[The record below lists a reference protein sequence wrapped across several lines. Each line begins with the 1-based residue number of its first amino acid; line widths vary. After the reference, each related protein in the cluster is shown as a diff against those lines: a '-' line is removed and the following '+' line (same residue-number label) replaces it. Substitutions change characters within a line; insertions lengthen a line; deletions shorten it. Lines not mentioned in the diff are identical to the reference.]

1 MMFTLTCSSQT
12 MRPVDRRARLPRPL
26 HILILNA
33 GVFAVP
39 HCMTEDG
46 LERTFQVNHLS
57 NFLLVQLLEKHLL
70 TSAPSRVI
78 VVSSESHRFS
88 FLTCENIDHEY
99 LSPQSSSRFV
109 PMVAYNDSKLCNVLF
124 ANQLNRRLGKH
135 KVACYSV
142 HPGNMISTSLSRNW
156 WFYRMLFALVRPFTK
171 SPVSFWL
178 HH

>member
-1 MMFTLTCSSQT
+1 MILTYSSRMIQP
-12 MRPVDRRARLPRPL
+12 MHRVQWSLRPL

-33 GVFAVP
+33 GVFALP
-39 HCMTEDG
+39 HRITEDG

-156 WFYRMLFALVRPFTK
+156 WFYRILFALARPFTK
-171 SPVSFWL
+171 SPVSL
-178 HH
+178 